1 MGSGQLRAR
10 PSVQETLPEP
20 VRVNDSVVPCLPPI
34 ITPHCG
40 SAAADLLGSTM
51 LSLADNL
58 PFQRLFGHSV
68 EAVSDQA
75 SQWDRGI
82 LEHGRAANTTMI
94 THYKVAI

>member
-51 LSLADNL
+51 LSLVYRDHPLSTAFVCPWIPSLLSFVLVDKQGGQFAFPKIIWPL
-58 PFQRLFGHSV
+58 G
-68 EAVSDQA
+68 
-75 SQWDRGI
+75 
-82 LEHGRAANTTMI
+82 
-94 THYKVAI
+94 